1 MRRRKPTTTTT
12 TTTTAPPVTATG
24 RRGNLM
30 GISCGPT
37 ASLTELDATRTLGL
51 GWVRVSHEA
60 GWAGTTISLG
70 TTVREAHARGLKV
83 LQCIQLAGHKYAATD
98 LPALQTFAINCLDTG
113 VDALEIGNEWNN
125 SPFFQPHILPPNL
138 AAGLTI
144 GIANAIRAQNKTIP
158 IITNGLSPAA
168 SPWAPFEYWPT
179 FWDTDP
185 INHLAAGYTS
195 AAAVHPFCYPEN
207 PVTTTNPAWNPW
219 YQITTIRQQLATRGA
234 PTPIWFTEIG
244 CPGTNVNPPVIRGIT
259 CNEAKQAENTKLYLD
274 QYRKIGMPGEPLFI
288 ATLFDG
294 QSVSVPGPEEY
305 LGLIRADG
313 TSRKPSWQVV
323 YDYANE
329 AI

>member
-1 MRRRKPTTTTT
+1 
-12 TTTTAPPVTATG
+12 
-24 RRGNLM
+24 M

-37 ASLTELDATRTLGL
+37 ASILELDATKTLGL

-60 GWAGTTISLG
+60 GWTGTIAGLTS
-70 TTVREAHARGLKV
+70 TVTAAHARGLKV
-83 LQCIQLAGHKYAATD
+83 LQCVQLAGHKYAATD
-98 LPALQTFAINCLDTG
+98 LPALQTFALACLDAG
-113 VDALEIGNEWNN
+113 VDALEIGNEFNN
-125 SPFFQPHILPPNL
+125 SPFFQPHTLPPNL

-144 GIANAIRAQNKTIP
+144 GIAKAIRAKNQTIP

-168 SPWAPFEYWPT
+168 TPWAPYEYWPA

-185 INHLAAGYTS
+185 ANHLTAGYTS

-234 PTPIWFTEIG
+234 PAPIWFTEIG
-244 CPGTNVNPPVIRGIT
+244 CPGTNVNPPVIRNIV
-259 CNEAKQAENTKLYLD
+259 CDEAKQAENTKLYLD
-274 QYRKIGMPGEPLFI
+274 QYRKIGKPGEPLFI
-288 ATLFDG
+288 ATMFDG

-329 AI
+329 TI